1 MFTLYMRKISLIWS
15 RVMLPLPNLSYSYKK
30 KTPLISFLLK
40 KFLSVKKLFKSRE
53 DSRWPR
59 VKMILVKDTTKY
71 ILQHVSCQF
80 KFLPKKK
87 TSLTRPCNPPLKGP
101 IQSCAAVKQHFS
113 HPIYFHK
120 TV

>member
-40 KFLSVKKLFKSRE
+40 EFLSVKKLFKSRE

-59 VKMILVKDTTKY
+59 VKMILV
-71 ILQHVSCQF
+71 
-80 KFLPKKK
+80 
-87 TSLTRPCNPPLKGP
+87 
-101 IQSCAAVKQHFS
+101 
-113 HPIYFHK
+113 
-120 TV
+120 